1 MLDLQDFS
9 GQGTALVGMLNV
21 FMESNGII
29 RPEKWR
35 EFCCETVPLLW
46 MKKYTWTNDETFN
59 GRIRL
64 AHYGPTD
71 LEDQCVTWRIKAGTQ
86 LVCKGVSGKVRVPTG
101 TVTEMDLFCAD
112 LGSIREARKLQV
124 TLALK
129 GTHFRNSYDI
139 WVYPAQR
146 LTAASDKIVVAR
158 SFSRKVQ
165 TDLEAGKRVLL
176 IPKIDKIKQSVG
188 GAFQTSFWCWPMFR
202 TAALQAGVEVA
213 PGTLG
218 CLCDPGHPLFE
229 NFPTD
234 SHGDWQWWHLLKH
247 GRPLILDS
255 TPKEYRPILQ
265 MIDNFARNHK
275 LGLICEAKVGKGKLL
290 ICSIDLPSLRQH
302 PEARQLLYCL
312 QDYVGSSA
320 FKPAF
325 GLSPQ
330 TIGAIV

>member
-21 FMESNGII
+21 FMESKGIV

-101 TVTEMDLFCAD
+101 TVTEIDLFCAD
-112 LGSIREARKLQV
+112 LRSIREARKLQV

-165 TDLEAGKRVLL
+165 TDLRAGKRVLL

-218 CLCDPGHPLFE
+218 CLCDPEHPLFE
-229 NFPTD
+229 GFPTD

-247 GRPLILDS
+247 SRPLILDS
-255 TPKEYRPILQ
+255 TTKEYRPILQ

-290 ICSIDLPSLRQH
+290 ICSIDLLSLQQH
-302 PEARQLLYCL
+302 PEAKQLLYCL
-312 QDYVGSSA
+312 QDYMGSSA